1 MTDFF
6 ARFRAL
12 LMCGLI
18 SLTMLGGCASTGNPR
33 DPIEPFNRGVYQF
46 NDAVDKVLLKP
57 AAEVYRGVL
66 PQFVRTGVSNI
77 FSNINDVIVAL
88 NNLLQGKF
96 IDAVS
101 DVGRIAVNSTIG
113 LLGVFDVATELGLE
127 KHDEDF
133 GQTLGYWGIG
143 DGPYLVLPFF
153 GPKNV
158 RDTFG
163 LFVDYKTDPI
173 TYIDPTRDRNIVRG
187 VRIVNRRAELLETSK
202 ILETAALDPYE
213 FVRDAYLQ
221 RRRNLVHDGSPP
233 PEQDD
238 DIEIKMKPR
247 SKQPDGRN
255 SSDAGTGSVLVS
267 GDETLYSP
275 ARLETREKA
284 ARETGERPAAQPV
297 SGAWRTDDAAQP
309 ASVVRLWLP

>member
-1 MTDFF
+1 M
-6 ARFRAL
+6 
-12 LMCGLI
+12 
-18 SLTMLGGCASTGNPR
+18 
-33 DPIEPFNRGVYQF
+33 
-46 NDAVDKVLLKP
+46 
-57 AAEVYRGVL
+57 
-66 PQFVRTGVSNI
+66 
-77 FSNINDVIVAL
+77 
-88 NNLLQGKF
+88 
-96 IDAVS
+96 
-101 DVGRIAVNSTIG
+101 
-113 LLGVFDVATELGLE
+113 E

-153 GPKNV
+153 GPKNL
-158 RDTFG
+158 RDTVG

-187 VRIVNRRAELLETSK
+187 VRIVNRRSELLETSK

-233 PEQDD
+233 PEKDD

-247 SKQPDGRN
+247 SKLQENRKSANTDV
-255 SSDAGTGSVLVS
+255 GSVLVS

-275 ARLETREKA
+275 ARLEAQEKATRETA
-284 ARETGERPAAQPV
+284 ERPTQPV
-297 SGAWRTDDAAQP
+297 SGAIQNDSEQS
-309 ASVVRLWLP
+309 ASRVVRLWLP

>member
-6 ARFRAL
+6 TRFRAL
-12 LMCGLI
+12 LLCSLI

-33 DPIEPFNRGVYQF
+33 DPIEPLNRGVYQF
-46 NDAVDKVLLKP
+46 NDALDKVLLKP

-66 PQFVRTGVSNI
+66 PQFVRTSVSNI

-96 IDAVS
+96 IDSVS

-113 LLGVFDVATELGLE
+113 VLGIFDVATHLGME

-153 GPKNV
+153 GPKNL
-158 RDTFG
+158 RDTVG

-187 VRIVNRRAELLETSK
+187 VRIVNRRSELLETSK

-233 PEQDD
+233 PEKDD

-247 SKQPDGRN
+247 SKLQENRKSANTDV
-255 SSDAGTGSVLVS
+255 GSVLVS

-275 ARLETREKA
+275 ARLEAQEKA
-284 ARETGERPAAQPV
+284 ARETAERPTQPV
-297 SGAWRTDDAAQP
+297 SGAIQNDSEQS
-309 ASVVRLWLP
+309 ASRVVRLWLP

>member
-6 ARFRAL
+6 TRFRAL
-12 LMCGLI
+12 LLCSLI

-33 DPIEPFNRGVYQF
+33 DPIEPLNRGVYQF
-46 NDAVDKVLLKP
+46 NDALDKVLLKP

-66 PQFVRTGVSNI
+66 PQFVRTSVSNI

-96 IDAVS
+96 IDSVS

-113 LLGVFDVATELGLE
+113 VLGIFDVATHLGME

-153 GPKNV
+153 GPKNL
-158 RDTFG
+158 RDTVG

-187 VRIVNRRAELLETSK
+187 VRIVNRRSELLETSK

-233 PEQDD
+233 PEKDD

-247 SKQPDGRN
+247 SKLQENRKSANTDV
-255 SSDAGTGSVLVS
+255 GSVLVS

-275 ARLETREKA
+275 ARLEAQEKA
-284 ARETGERPAAQPV
+284 ARETAERPAQPV
-297 SGAWRTDDAAQP
+297 SGAIQNDSEQS
-309 ASVVRLWLP
+309 ASRVVRLWLP

>member
-6 ARFRAL
+6 TRFRAL
-12 LMCGLI
+12 LLCSLI

-33 DPIEPFNRGVYQF
+33 DPIEPLNRGVYQF
-46 NDAVDKVLLKP
+46 NDALDKVLLKP

-66 PQFVRTGVSNI
+66 PQFVRTSVSNI

-96 IDAVS
+96 IDSVS

-113 LLGVFDVATELGLE
+113 VLGIFDVATHLGME

-153 GPKNV
+153 GPKNL
-158 RDTFG
+158 RDTVG

-187 VRIVNRRAELLETSK
+187 VRIVNRRSELLETSK

-233 PEQDD
+233 PEKDD

-247 SKQPDGRN
+247 SKLQENRKSANTDV
-255 SSDAGTGSVLVS
+255 GSVLVS

-275 ARLETREKA
+275 ARLEAQEKATRETA
-284 ARETGERPAAQPV
+284 ERPTQPV
-297 SGAWRTDDAAQP
+297 SGAIQNDSEQS
-309 ASVVRLWLP
+309 ASRVVRLWLP

>member
-6 ARFRAL
+6 TRFRAL
-12 LMCGLI
+12 LLCSLI

-33 DPIEPFNRGVYQF
+33 DPIEPLNRGVYQF
-46 NDAVDKVLLKP
+46 NDALDKVLLKP

-66 PQFVRTGVSNI
+66 PQFVRTSVSNI

-96 IDAVS
+96 IDSVS

-113 LLGVFDVATELGLE
+113 VLGIFDVATHLGME

-153 GPKNV
+153 GPKNL
-158 RDTFG
+158 RDTVG

-187 VRIVNRRAELLETSK
+187 VRIVNRRSELLETSK

-233 PEQDD
+233 PEKDD

-247 SKQPDGRN
+247 SKLQENQKSADT
-255 SSDAGTGSVLVS
+255 DVGSVLVS

-275 ARLETREKA
+275 ARLEAQEKA
-284 ARETGERPAAQPV
+284 ARETAERPTQPV
-297 SGAWRTDDAAQP
+297 SGAIQNDSEQS
-309 ASVVRLWLP
+309 ASRVVRLWLP